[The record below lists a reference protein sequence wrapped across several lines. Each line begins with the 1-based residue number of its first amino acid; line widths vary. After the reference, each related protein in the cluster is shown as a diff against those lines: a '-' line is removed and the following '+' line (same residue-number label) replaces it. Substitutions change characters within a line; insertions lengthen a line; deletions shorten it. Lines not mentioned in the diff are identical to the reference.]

1 MSDNVA
7 WRALLNRV
15 TILFKETEVK
25 QKYLISKNEEK
36 NELIIQEHGELD
48 KDIFSL
54 LCEQAYDGDVI
65 EAAIEGGEAK
75 LVAAIR
81 TENLF
86 PIGIYAKRIAEAVI
100 NLYRA
105 KDDSSVELFFNDT
118 ELVAR
123 GQEAPDDIDVDDD
136 DDDSDDIDELLDDDD
151 IDDSD
156 FDEKDDIGKI
166 SYPLKITDDDG
177 GDDDDEND

>member
-1 MSDNVA
+1 M
-7 WRALLNRV
+7 
-15 TILFKETEVK
+15 K

-36 NELIIQEHGELD
+36 NELVIQEHGELD

-54 LCEQAYDGDVI
+54 LCEQTYDGDVI
-65 EAAIEGGEAK
+65 AAAIEGGEAS

-86 PIGIYAKRIAEAVI
+86 PIGIYAKRIAEAII
-100 NLYRA
+100 NLYQ
-105 KDDSSVELFFNDT
+105 DEDHSSAEVFFNDT

-123 GQEAPDDIDVDDD
+123 VRETPDDIDVDDD
-136 DDDSDDIDELLDDDD
+136 DDDTDDIDDLLDDDD

-177 GDDDDEND
+177 GDDDDGND